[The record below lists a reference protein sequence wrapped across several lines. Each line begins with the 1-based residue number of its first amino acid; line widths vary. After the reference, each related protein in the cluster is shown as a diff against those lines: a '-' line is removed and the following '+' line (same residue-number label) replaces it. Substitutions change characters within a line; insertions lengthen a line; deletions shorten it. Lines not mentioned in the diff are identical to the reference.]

1 MRASGIRAGKSHLTA
16 SVTFFVALP
25 RTAQRRVFRPAR
37 RVSWGTIIFSILVL
51 LLAIGAVAGFLVI
64 VLPGRVATLSQNEA
78 NELRMARQGAAG
90 VSLSTTTLWSDL
102 SANGSMGLSDSRL
115 SQDLALAQSTEKAGD
130 DALAHAQAADQYL
143 AEADGIPFQLHA
155 PAFVSTDRPALIHLE
170 KALAAAIKLGHGA
183 TLQITLAQHVGQD
196 MHTVTGQLN
205 PSLLTHDWTA
215 ASRTAAAIQQD
226 LKAQENA
233 ASDAETLLDPLW
245 IAWMDATVGYAA
257 TAQQFSLTS
266 AANQSQSAQQLAR
279 ALNAAN
285 DQIGQKMA
293 QAQAHAAAW
302 NQKTVQPLLDTLA
315 KELGAAS

>member
-1 MRASGIRAGKSHLTA
+1 VRASGIPAGKSHLTA
-16 SVTFFVALP
+16 GVTFFVALP

-37 RVSWGTIIFSILVL
+37 RVSWGTIIFSILVF

-78 NELRMARQGAAG
+78 NELRTARQGAAG

-115 SQDLALAQSTEKAGD
+115 FQDLALAQSIEKAGD

-143 AEADGIPFQLHA
+143 AEADAIPFQLHA
-155 PAFVSTDRPALIHLE
+155 PAFVSTDRPALVHLE
-170 KALAAAIKLGHGA
+170 KALAAAIKLAHGA
-183 TLQITLAQHVGQD
+183 TLQITLAQHVSQD

-205 PSLLTHDWTA
+205 SSLLTHDWTA

-233 ASDAETLLDPLW
+233 ASNAETLLDPLW

-266 AANQSQSAQQLAR
+266 AANQTQSAQQLAR

-302 NQKTVQPLLDTLA
+302 NQKTVQPLLVTLA
-315 KELGAAS
+315 KELAAAS